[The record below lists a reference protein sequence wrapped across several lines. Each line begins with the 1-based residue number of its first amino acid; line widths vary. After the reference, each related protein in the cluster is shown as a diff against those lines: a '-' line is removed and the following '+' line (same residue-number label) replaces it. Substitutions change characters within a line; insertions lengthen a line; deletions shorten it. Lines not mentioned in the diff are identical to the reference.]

1 MRDDARGPW
10 RFLAVTQSTAEHAGL
25 AFPAASAGSAV
36 LLKRT
41 QGAKSAN
48 NCQLG
53 VCVLHPLLAE
63 LALFW

>member
-1 MRDDARGPW
+1 MT
-10 RFLAVTQSTAEHAGL
+10 LAGLGVSSQLRKVPLQHADL